1 MTYINECEHNNGGC
15 EQICTNQQGSFEC
28 NCQYGLQ
35 IDVLDGRSCIDV
47 NECLLRNGHG
57 PCQDTC
63 INLWASYNCSCQGLP
78 GTRLAVDGHS
88 CEDDAGECPK
98 AGCSHQCL
106 STMGRPFCLCPVGL
120 HLGDDWKTCEGNFL
134 SLSLSLALSV
144 SLGGGNSRHYA
155 LLLFCSN

>member
-1 MTYINECEHNNGGC
+1 MKAGFKVNFPPKINIAFH
-15 EQICTNQQGSFEC
+15 
-28 NCQYGLQ
+28 Y
-35 IDVLDGRSCIDV
+35 RADV

-120 HLGDDWKTCEGNFL
+120 HLGDDWKTCG
-134 SLSLSLALSV
+134 SL
-144 SLGGGNSRHYA
+144 RHYA